1 MHITQTRR
9 AVTRSA
15 AIALM
20 AMAAAPAAQAQD
32 DPASFYAGKTVTIFV
47 GFSPG
52 GGYDSYARLAAEF
65 LGAHIPGNPTVI
77 VENMTG
83 GGGRVAAQ
91 HMYAAAPQD
100 GTALSMIYQSYAT
113 DSAAGTI
120 PGGIDA
126 TQYSVIGSMAQAYNL
141 GVTWN
146 TSGIASWDDTLAKPV
161 IFGATGA
168 GSTSAIIPQM
178 LNDLE
183 DAQYNIIQ
191 GYAGGSAVRLAMES
205 GEVDGMMPSY
215 SSLLSERPE
224 WFSDGTI
231 NVIWQLANEPHP
243 DFPDV
248 VAIGQLGDTPEEQ
261 AMYRLI
267 AGVAEIGRAIV
278 TTPNVPEERIE
289 ALRTG
294 FDAMMQD
301 EAFLA
306 AAQERSLPIEPT
318 SGADL
323 QAKIAAQLDA
333 PEGAIALLKTYL
345 VAQ

>member
-1 MHITQTRR
+1 MHFKSTRR
-9 AVTRSA
+9 AFTSLA
-15 AIALM
+15 AGTLM
-20 AMAAAPAAQAQD
+20 ALATAPAALAQD
-32 DPASFYAGKTVTIFV
+32 DPASFYAGKTVTIYV

-52 GGYDSYARLAAEF
+52 GGYDSYARLAADF
-65 LGAHIPGNPTVI
+65 LGDHIPGNPTVI

-91 HMYAAAPQD
+91 FMYAAAPQD

-126 TQYSVIGSMAQAYNL
+126 TLYSVIGSMAQAYNL

-146 TSGIASWDDTLAKPV
+146 TSGIETWDDTLNKEV

-168 GSTSAIIPQM
+168 GSTSAIIPRM
-178 LNDLE
+178 LSDLE
-183 DAQYNIIQ
+183 GAQYNIIQ
-191 GYAGGSAVRLAMES
+191 GYSGGSAVRLAMES
-205 GEVDGMMPSY
+205 GEVAGMMPSY
-215 SSLLSERPE
+215 SSLLSSHPE
-224 WFSDGTI
+224 WFTDGI
-231 NVIWQLANEPHP
+231 VNVIWQLSNEPHP
-243 DFPDV
+243 DFPDI
-248 VAIGQLGDTPEEQ
+248 VAIGKLGDTPEEQ

-278 TTPNVPEERIE
+278 TTPNVPKERVE
-289 ALRTG
+289 ALRAA
-294 FDAMMQD
+294 FDAMVQD

-306 AAQERSLPIEPT
+306 AAKERSLPIKPT
-318 SGADL
+318 GGADL
-323 QAKIAAQLDA
+323 QGKIEAQLDV
-333 PEGAIALLKTYL
+333 PEGAIELLKTYL